1 MNGHKHV
8 AEGLAEGYC
17 CFLCDAPVL
26 RKYTMKKEENREEER
41 QRRML
46 RRGRQWRVLLRI
58 GAGLVLLLLLY
69 SIVKKGW
76 IWCCMPLFG

>member
-1 MNGHKHV
+1 
-8 AEGLAEGYC
+8 
-17 CFLCDAPVL
+17 
-26 RKYTMKKEENREEER
+26 MKKEENREEEH

-46 RRGRQWRVLLRI
+46 RRGRQWRVLLRV

-76 IWCCMPLFG
+76 IWCCMPLFS

>member
-1 MNGHKHV
+1 
-8 AEGLAEGYC
+8 
-17 CFLCDAPVL
+17 
-26 RKYTMKKEENREEER
+26 MKKEENRDEER

-46 RRGRQWRVLLRI
+46 RRGRQWRALLRV